1 MNLRDAIRPAWKQPI
16 RPPWISVVVAGE
28 APFDDCLPRRRQGF
42 GGFSRSAA
50 ARRKSAPKTSISAGG
65 RSDTAAKRSPPFGL
79 LEQGK
84 AVAGLRARLDRAADD
99 GDRHFARG
107 DLVLAAL
114 IDERRDP
121 GGADDVYPTAHHG
134 EPVRL
139 EIDDGRGARDLARQ
153 PRLDRMPVRRR
164 DTDRLPGKAAPDK
177 AGDDAALGSA

>member
-1 MNLRDAIRPAWKQPI
+1 VDF
-16 RPPWISVVVAGE
+16 S
-28 APFDDCLPRRRQGF
+28 RRRWRGTV
-42 GGFSRSAA
+42 
-50 ARRKSAPKTSISAGG
+50 RRLSSAPSSGLWRLFALGG
-65 RSDTAAKRSPPFGL
+65 GATEVGAEDVHLGRRQIGHGREAESPLGL

-114 IDERRDP
+114 TDERRDP
-121 GGADDVYPTAHHG
+121 GGADDVYPAAHHG